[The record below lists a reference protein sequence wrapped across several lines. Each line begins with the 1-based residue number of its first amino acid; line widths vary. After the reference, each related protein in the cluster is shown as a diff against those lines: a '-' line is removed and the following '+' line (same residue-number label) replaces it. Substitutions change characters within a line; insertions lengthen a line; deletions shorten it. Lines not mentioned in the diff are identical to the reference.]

1 MKGAIH
7 LSVKL
12 TFINMD
18 DLDLIKEVLEKWKIS
33 GELELR
39 KLTALNITDWRDYFK
54 QEISEI
60 EKLLDSSVEDAHERL
75 TSMLSFAGVVANARP
90 LISAS
95 LLRYFRDITRLIRK
109 IGEGIGVTET
119 DITIGFPFTVEVSFS
134 ISEHNIPK

>member
-1 MKGAIH
+1 
-7 LSVKL
+7 
-12 TFINMD
+12 MD

-75 TSMLSFAGVVANARP
+75 TALLSFAGMVANARP
-90 LISAS
+90 FIAATLLLI
-95 LLRYFRDITRLIRK
+95 
-109 IGEGIGVTET
+109 
-119 DITIGFPFTVEVSFS
+119 
-134 ISEHNIPK
+134 